1 MNLPF
6 FIARR
11 YLMHRKGAFSSFIIR
26 LAVLATTISVAA
38 MIMALAIVT
47 GFKYEIREKLFSFW
61 GHVHVEP
68 RTMNANTVI
77 APEPIERDYG
87 LEKTVTSVPHV
98 VSISAFAAR
107 PAIVNVNH
115 MMEGLQLKGIDKTYK
130 LPGSIDINGRGIDYS
145 DTAYA
150 KEIMLSTGVAG
161 KLNVKPGDMLEL
173 YFIESGSVLPRIRK
187 VKLAGT
193 YHTGMEEIDKSYALC
208 DLRLLQRVNGWDAN
222 KINGYQMQLDDDA
235 MADTVANT
243 VFYSYVQP
251 PLTTYTMED
260 IFPNLFD
267 WLHLQ
272 DVNTRVIIGIM
283 AIVAIINLAAALLI
297 LIVEQVRMVGILKAQ
312 GMPNGQIQ
320 RIFLY
325 HAAIISGMGIVLGN
339 VLALGICW
347 LQLKTG
353 FLKLTEANYSLRYVP
368 VKLYW
373 WQPVLINGA
382 TIVLCILC
390 MWLPSLYIRRIHPA
404 RVLQFK

>member
-1 MNLPF
+1 M
-6 FIARR
+6 
-11 YLMHRKGAFSSFIIR
+11 M
-26 LAVLATTISVAA
+26 
-38 MIMALAIVT
+38 MALAIVT

-77 APEPIERDYG
+77 APEPIERNFG

-98 VSISAFAAR
+98 VSIDAFAAR

-115 MMEGLQLKGIDKTYK
+115 MMEGLQLKGVDKNYK
-130 LPGSIDINGRGIDYS
+130 LPASIDVQGHRIDYS

-150 KEIMLSTGVAG
+150 KEIMLSAGVAD
-161 KLNVKPGDMLEL
+161 KLNVKPGNMLEL
-173 YFIESGSVLPRIRK
+173 YFIEPGSVLPRIRK

-243 VFYSYVQP
+243 VFYNYVQP

-339 VLALGICW
+339 ILAFGICW
-347 LQLKTG
+347 LQIKTG
-353 FLKLTEANYSLRYVP
+353 FLKLTEANYALRYVP

-382 TIVLCILC
+382 TIILCILC

>member
-1 MNLPF
+1 
-6 FIARR
+6 
-11 YLMHRKGAFSSFIIR
+11 MHQKGAFSSFIIR

-38 MIMALAIVT
+38 MIMAMAIVT

-68 RTMNANTVI
+68 RSMNANTVI

-87 LEKTVTSVPHV
+87 LEKTVITVPHV
-98 VSISAFAAR
+98 VSIDAFAAR
-107 PAIVNVNH
+107 PAIVNANH
-115 MMEGLQLKGIDKTYK
+115 AMEGLQLKGVDRNYK
-130 LPGSIDINGRGIDYS
+130 LPKSIDVTGNTIDYS

-150 KEIMLSTGVAG
+150 KEIMLSSAIAN

-173 YFIESGSVLPRIRK
+173 YFIEPGSVLPRIRK

-193 YHTGMEEIDKSYALC
+193 YHTGMEEIDKAYALC
-208 DLRLLQRVNGWDAN
+208 DLRLLQRVNGWDTN

-243 VFYSYVQP
+243 VFYNCVQP

-312 GMPNGQIQ
+312 GMPTGQLQ

-325 HAAIISGMGIVLGN
+325 HAAIIAGMGIVLGN
-339 VLALGICW
+339 ILALGICW
-347 LQLKTG
+347 LQVKTG
-353 FLKLTEANYSLRYVP
+353 FLKLTEANYSLKYVP

-373 WQPVLINGA
+373 WQPAIINVA

-390 MWLPSLYIRRIHPA
+390 MWLPSLYIRRIQPA
-404 RVLQFK
+404 KVLQFK

>member
-1 MNLPF
+1 
-6 FIARR
+6 
-11 YLMHRKGAFSSFIIR
+11 MHRKGAFSSFIIR

-87 LEKTVTSVPHV
+87 LEKAVTSVPHV
-98 VSISAFAAR
+98 VSIDAFAAR

-115 MMEGLQLKGIDKTYK
+115 MMEGLQLKGVDKTYK
-130 LPGSIDINGRGIDYS
+130 LPESIDVNGHAINYS

-150 KEIMLSTGVAG
+150 KEIMLSAGVAD

-173 YFIESGSVLPRIRK
+173 YFIEPGSVLPRIRK

-339 VLALGICW
+339 LLAFGICW

-353 FLKLTEANYSLRYVP
+353 FLKLTEANYALKYVP

-382 TIVLCILC
+382 TIILCILC

>member
-1 MNLPF
+1 
-6 FIARR
+6 
-11 YLMHRKGAFSSFIIR
+11 
-26 LAVLATTISVAA
+26 

-87 LEKTVTSVPHV
+87 LEKSVTSVPHV
-98 VSISAFAAR
+98 VSIDAFAAR

-115 MMEGLQLKGIDKTYK
+115 MMEGLQLKGVDKNYK
-130 LPGSIDINGRGIDYS
+130 LPASIDVQGRKIDYS

-150 KEIMLSTGVAG
+150 KEIMLSTGVAD
-161 KLNVKPGDMLEL
+161 KLNVKTGDMLEL
-173 YFIESGSVLPRIRK
+173 YFIEPGSVLPRIRK

-235 MADTVANT
+235 RADTVANT
-243 VFYSYVQP
+243 VFYNYVQP

-297 LIVEQVRMVGILKAQ
+297 LIVEQVRMVGVLKAQ

-339 VLALGICW
+339 ILAFGICW
-347 LQLKTG
+347 LQIKTG

-373 WQPVLINGA
+373 WQPVLINVA

>member
-1 MNLPF
+1 
-6 FIARR
+6 
-11 YLMHRKGAFSSFIIR
+11 MHRKGAFSSFIIR

-38 MIMALAIVT
+38 MIVAMAVVT
-47 GFKYEIREKLFSFW
+47 GFKYEVREKLFSFW

-68 RTMNANTVI
+68 RSMSNSTVI
-77 APEPIERDYG
+77 APDPIERDAK
-87 LEKTVTSVPHV
+87 LEQNVQTIPHV
-98 VSISAFAAR
+98 LSINAFAAR

-115 MMEGLQLKGIDKTYK
+115 MMEGLQLKGVDRNYK
-130 LPGSIDINGRGIDYS
+130 LSTGIEVKGNTINYS
-145 DTAYA
+145 DSAYS
-150 KEIMLSTGVAG
+150 KEIMLSSAIAD

-173 YFIESGSVLPRIRK
+173 YFIEPGSILPRIRK

-193 YHTGMEEIDKSYALC
+193 YHTGMEEIDKAYALC

-222 KINGYQMQLDDDA
+222 KINGYQIALDDDA

-243 VFYSYVQP
+243 VFYNYVQP

-312 GMPNGQIQ
+312 GMPTGQLQ

-325 HAAIISGMGIVLGN
+325 HAAIIAGMGTVLGN

-347 LQLKTG
+347 LQIKTG
-353 FLKLTEANYSLRYVP
+353 FLKLTEANYSLKYVP

-373 WQPVLINGA
+373 WQPVIINVA

-390 MWLPSLYIRRIHPA
+390 MWLPSLYIRRIQPA

>member
-1 MNLPF
+1 
-6 FIARR
+6 
-11 YLMHRKGAFSSFIIR
+11 MHRKGAFSSFIIR

-61 GHVHVEP
+61 GHVHIEP

-77 APEPIERDYG
+77 APEPIQRDFG
-87 LEKTVTSVPHV
+87 LEKAVTAMPHV
-98 VSISAFAAR
+98 VSIDAFAAR

-115 MMEGLQLKGIDKTYK
+115 MMEGLQLKGVDKTYN
-130 LPGSIDINGRGIDYS
+130 LPESIDVNGRVIDYS

-150 KEIMLSTGVAG
+150 KEIMLSAGVAD

-173 YFIESGSVLPRIRK
+173 YFIEPGSVLPRIRK

-243 VFYSYVQP
+243 VFYNFVQP

-339 VLALGICW
+339 LLAFGICW

-353 FLKLTEANYSLRYVP
+353 FLKLTEANYALKYVP

>member
-1 MNLPF
+1 
-6 FIARR
+6 
-11 YLMHRKGAFSSFIIR
+11 
-26 LAVLATTISVAA
+26 
-38 MIMALAIVT
+38 
-47 GFKYEIREKLFSFW
+47 
-61 GHVHVEP
+61 
-68 RTMNANTVI
+68 
-77 APEPIERDYG
+77 
-87 LEKTVTSVPHV
+87 
-98 VSISAFAAR
+98 
-107 PAIVNVNH
+107 
-115 MMEGLQLKGIDKTYK
+115 
-130 LPGSIDINGRGIDYS
+130 
-145 DTAYA
+145 
-150 KEIMLSTGVAG
+150 MLSTGVAD

-173 YFIESGSVLPRIRK
+173 YFIEPGSVLPRIRK

-235 MADTVANT
+235 KADTVANT
-243 VFYSYVQP
+243 VFYNYVQP

-297 LIVEQVRMVGILKAQ
+297 LIVEQVRMVGVLKAQ

-339 VLALGICW
+339 ILAFGICW
-347 LQLKTG
+347 LQIKTG
-353 FLKLTEANYSLRYVP
+353 FLKLTEANYALRYVP

>member
-1 MNLPF
+1 
-6 FIARR
+6 
-11 YLMHRKGAFSSFIIR
+11 MHRKGAFSSFIIR

-61 GHVHVEP
+61 GHVHIEP

-77 APEPIERDYG
+77 APEPIQRDFG
-87 LEKTVTSVPHV
+87 LEKAVTAVPHV
-98 VSISAFAAR
+98 VSIDAFAAR

-115 MMEGLQLKGIDKTYK
+115 MMEGLQLKGVDKTYN
-130 LPGSIDINGRGIDYS
+130 LPESIDVNGRVIDYS

-150 KEIMLSTGVAG
+150 KEIMLSAGVAD

-173 YFIESGSVLPRIRK
+173 YFIEPGSVLPRIRK

-243 VFYSYVQP
+243 VFYNFVQP

-339 VLALGICW
+339 LLAFGICW

-353 FLKLTEANYSLRYVP
+353 FLKLTEANYALKYVP